1 MECSACHST
10 LPDDA
15 VFCPRCGSA
24 QPGMVEPT
32 DSAYAAFI
40 SYRHLP
46 RDTEVAQQV
55 QKAIEAYRLPRGVV
69 IGRRNDED
77 ADAARTSRSKAGKTL
92 GKCFRDEDEL
102 AASPSLPDSIQK
114 ALAQSRSLIV
124 VCSPDT
130 QESRWVQREIETFA
144 ALHGRERII
153 CVLANGDPTR
163 CIPNTLKTRLVPDTH
178 GIMRDMPAEPLAAD
192 LRPEAKAKRK
202 AELLRVIA
210 AVAGCN
216 FDDLRQRER
225 ARKQKRFAATILGAI
240 ILLCLICIL
249 ALQFRIANNNAKQA
263 DSRAL
268 AAQAQEQLAR
278 GERIQAIE
286 TALAALPSSEADS
299 SRPLVPVA
307 QEALEDA
314 LTVYPDP
321 YNLWRPL
328 CTIDA
333 TTPILQFAINNTGT
347 RVAAIEQNGMLDIFA
362 GKNGHLLCSIDLR
375 NLTPDPLSFNV
386 EAWTIMEADSDAFL
400 LFNYTDNGCV
410 ALIDA
415 RTGIIRW
422 KVAGIRANS
431 IAVDETRSIFA
442 AFTITDDEAI
452 QIGLVEIETGES
464 MTWGQVE
471 KTYYSHH
478 DFFLPSCLSSETG
491 IAAISVGP
499 YVLDVDLNTGS
510 YAFKSLSQKPIWSL
524 LSAQDTLVAAT
535 GDFVTKETGGLAI
548 PYEFCARSMPSEV
561 GEEPLWHAEGTYN
574 LTNSGPSDDPI
585 AYHGEPRVQCFLPV
599 TKLAVACTAGQSLRV
614 FSCSDG
620 TEVYRE
626 EYPSSIVRIGSLYH
640 KDLETRDYSPICVI
654 TSDGLLELKMT
665 GGPAADIEEWKRQ
678 LPNRIDQAEFA
689 MAAKNGCIAYAHAA
703 DRPTRI
709 LAYQYDNASEDDEK
723 VFSLDELI
731 ERAHSIL
738 EDR

>member
-321 YNLWRPL
+321 CNLWRPL

>member
-278 GERIQAIE
+278 GGRIQAIE

-328 CTIDA
+328 STIDA

>member
-585 AYHGEPRVQCFLPV
+585 AYHGEPRVQCFLPA

>member
-1 MECSACHST
+1 MDCPFCHSKI
-10 LPDDA
+10 PDGA

-24 QPGMVEPT
+24 QPDRNEPN
-32 DSAYAAFI
+32 DFAYAAFI

-46 RDTEVAQQV
+46 RDTEAAQQV
-55 QKAIEAYRLPRGVV
+55 QKAIETYRLPHGVAA
-69 IGRRNDED
+69 GQQDDED
-77 ADAARTSRSKAGKTL
+77 DGTTQPGRLRPGKTL

-102 AASPSLPDSIQK
+102 AASPSLPDSIQR
-114 ALAQSRSLIV
+114 ALAQSRTLVII
-124 VCSPDT
+124 CSPDT

-153 CVLANGDPTR
+153 CVLAAGDSTTS
-163 CIPNTLKTRLVPDTH
+163 IPPLLKTRMMPDAH
-178 GIMRDMPAEPLAAD
+178 GIMREMPAEPLAAD
-192 LRPEAKAKRK
+192 LRPASKAKRK
-202 AELLRVIA
+202 AERLRIIA

-225 ARKQKRFAATILGAI
+225 ARKQKRFAAAILSSI

-249 ALQFRIANNNAKQA
+249 ALQFRITNNNAKEA
-263 DSRAL
+263 ESRAL

-321 YNLWRPL
+321 CNLWRPL
-328 CTIDA
+328 CTIDT

-362 GKNGHLLCSIDLR
+362 GKNGCLLRSIDLHS
-375 NLTPDPLSFNV
+375 LTPDPLSFNV
-386 EAWTIMEADSDAFL
+386 EAWAIMEADSDAFL

-415 RTGIIRW
+415 HTGIIRW
-422 KVAGIRANS
+422 KVQGMRTNS
-431 IAVDETRSIFA
+431 IAVDETRNIFA
-442 AFTITDDEAI
+442 IFTITDDEAI

-464 MTWGQVE
+464 ITWGQVE

-478 DFFLPSCLSSETG
+478 DFFLPSCFSSETG
-491 IAAISVGP
+491 SAAINVGP
-499 YVLDVDLNTGS
+499 YVLDVDLNTGN
-510 YAFKSLSQKPIWSL
+510 YVFKSLSQKPIWSL
-524 LSAQDTLVAAT
+524 LSAQGTLVAAT

-548 PYEFCARSMPSEV
+548 PYDFCARSMPSEV

-574 LTNSGPSDDPI
+574 LTNSGPSDDLV
-585 AYHGEPRVQCFLPV
+585 AYHGEPRVQCFLPT
-599 TKLAVACTAGQSLRV
+599 TKLAVACTAGQSLRI

-620 TEVYRE
+620 AEVYRE

-640 KDLETRDYSPICVI
+640 EDLETRDYSPICVI

-665 GGPAADIEEWKRQ
+665 GGPVADIEEWKRQ

-689 MAAKNGCIAYAHAA
+689 MAAENGCIAYAHAA
-703 DRPTRI
+703 DRTTRI
-709 LAYQYDNASEDDEK
+709 LAYQYDNDSEDDEK
-723 VFSLDELI
+723 AFSLDELI

-738 EDR
+738 EDC